1 MTDFLQQ
8 LINGLSVGAIYAL
21 IAVGFSLVYGVL
33 NLVNFAHGDVLMAGT
48 FLSVYLYMTEHWP
61 LILSAIAGILAGTVL
76 SILVE
81 LLTARPVRN
90 APRLTPMITT
100 LGAALIIRSVVQDR
114 SGSATRPFQT
124 SLSGKAFHVGG
135 LRITWISIVTI
146 VTGVVV
152 VAAFGAYL
160 KYRKSGYGIR
170 AAAQDLDTSAL
181 MGVPID
187 RTIVVMFAVG
197 GALGVV
203 GGLLYAAQVQA
214 AYLSFGFAILLKGF
228 VAAILGGIGNL
239 KGALVGGLVLGV
251 VESVVGSY
259 LSSSYLDAIAFALLI
274 VVLLVKPNGLL
285 GAQVQERV

>member
-33 NLVNFAHGDVLMAGT
+33 NLVNFAHGDVLMSGA
-48 FLSVYLYMTEHWP
+48 FIAVYLYTSEHWP
-61 LILSAIAGILAGTVL
+61 LVLAAMVAIAAGAVL

-81 LLTARPVRN
+81 VLTARPVRN
-90 APRLTPMITT
+90 APRLIPMITT
-100 LGAALIIRSVVQDR
+100 LGAALIIRSVVQAG

-124 SLSGKAFHVGG
+124 SLSGKAFYVAS

-146 VTGVVV
+146 IVGVVT

-160 KYRKSGYGIR
+160 KYQKSGYGIR

-181 MGVPID
+181 MGIPID

-214 AYLSFGFAILLKGF
+214 AYLSFGFALLLKGF
-228 VAAILGGIGNL
+228 VAAILGGVGNL
-239 KGALVGGLVLGV
+239 KGALVGGLALGV
-251 VESVVGSY
+251 VESVIGPY
-259 LSSSYLDAIAFALLI
+259 ISSTYLDAIAFGMLI
-274 VVLLVKPNGLL
+274 LVLLVKPNGLL

>member
-1 MTDFLQQ
+1 VTDFLQQ

-48 FLSVYLYMTEHWP
+48 FIAVYLYSSEHWP
-61 LILSAIAGILAGTVL
+61 LVLAAITAIAAGAVL
-76 SILVE
+76 SVLVE
-81 LLTARPVRN
+81 VLTARPVRN
-90 APRLTPMITT
+90 APRLIPMITT
-100 LGAALIIRSVVQDR
+100 LGAALVIRSAVQA
-114 SGSATRPFQT
+114 SAGSATRPFQT
-124 SLSGKAFHVGG
+124 SLSGKSFHIGA

-146 VTGVVV
+146 IVGVVV

-181 MGVPID
+181 MGIPID

-214 AYLSFGFAILLKGF
+214 AYISFGFAILLKGF
-228 VAAILGGIGNL
+228 VAAILGGVGNL
-239 KGALVGGLVLGV
+239 KGALVGGLILGV
-251 VESVVGSY
+251 VESVAGPY
-259 LSSSYLDAIAFALLI
+259 ISSSYLDAIAFALLI